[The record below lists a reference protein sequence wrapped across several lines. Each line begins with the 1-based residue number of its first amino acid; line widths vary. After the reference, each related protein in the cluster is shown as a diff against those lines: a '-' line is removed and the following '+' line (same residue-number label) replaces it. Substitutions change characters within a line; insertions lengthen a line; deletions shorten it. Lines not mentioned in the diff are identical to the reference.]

1 MKLVKH
7 SVVAALLAAAVGM
20 SAAAAH
26 ADVRHEGSWE
36 DDDDETVTLDLVQ
49 VPRGEPVKRLA
60 AEAGWS
66 VVFEGA
72 PTDPVDVHVKDQPA
86 ARVLDILLGGGD
98 YVARRDEEL
107 VAIRRADPH
116 AVPAPAGQSR
126 RRAARG
132 GDRMVTGSSLTV
144 ERGDTMHD
152 VAVMGGSAEVY
163 GTVTGDLL
171 VTGGSATIHRGA
183 HVVGDVHT
191 MGGSI
196 DVEDGAVVD
205 GDLLSFGGSV
215 HRAEGATVRGD
226 TRGHG
231 RHEHDHDHHAS
242 RERSS
247 RESTSRESR
256 FAREVREAGSAVTR
270 MSLLFVFGCVL
281 LALATPRMETLRV
294 QIAAHPM
301 RTLAKGVV
309 GLLGAALGLVLL
321 CVTVV
326 GIPFAILG
334 VLVGCVLAAA
344 GMVSALE
351 TLGCALLNHRTKN
364 PYVHLAAGCLLLLV
378 LGVIPFVGGVVHALV
393 LLAGVGAIVSTR
405 AGGLLR
411 RRGAPALDVA

>member
-1 MKLVKH
+1 
-7 SVVAALLAAAVGM
+7 
-20 SAAAAH
+20 
-26 ADVRHEGSWE
+26 
-36 DDDDETVTLDLVQ
+36 
-49 VPRGEPVKRLA
+49 
-60 AEAGWS
+60 
-66 VVFEGA
+66 
-72 PTDPVDVHVKDQPA
+72 
-86 ARVLDILLGGGD
+86 
-98 YVARRDEEL
+98 
-107 VAIRRADPH
+107 
-116 AVPAPAGQSR
+116 
-126 RRAARG
+126 
-132 GDRMVTGSSLTV
+132 
-144 ERGDTMHD
+144 
-152 VAVMGGSAEVY
+152 
-163 GTVTGDLL
+163 
-171 VTGGSATIHRGA
+171 
-183 HVVGDVHT
+183 

-205 GDLLSFGGSV
+205 GDLLAFGGSV
-215 HRAEGATVRGD
+215 HKAAGATVRGD
-226 TRGHG
+226 ARGRG
-231 RHEHDHDHHAS
+231 RHERDHDRDRHAT
-242 RERSS
+242 RDHA
-247 RESTSRESR
+247 RESTSHESR
-256 FAREVREAGSAVTR
+256 FAREVREVGSAVTR

-378 LGVIPFVGGVVHALV
+378 LGVIPFVGGVVHTLV
-393 LLAGVGAIVSTR
+393 LLAGVGAVVSTR

-411 RRGAPALDVA
+411 RRGAPALDLA